1 MTPFCVTDINLSL
14 ERYQQARDDL
24 LRPTQPD
31 PPAGSPLMSTAS
43 RDTVSPAAAAAASL
57 SNPPS
62 RGAPVYTRKQEAL
75 QRMNESIQRMWAG
88 KTDDDDGTK
97 NIPTFDHLESISA
110 IIDSF
115 DVIGKPY
122 R

>member
-1 MTPFCVTDINLSL
+1 MTPFCVADINLSL

-24 LRPTQPD
+24 LRTTQPD
-31 PPAGSPLMSTAS
+31 PPSGSPLMSTAS

-57 SNPPS
+57 SNPPL